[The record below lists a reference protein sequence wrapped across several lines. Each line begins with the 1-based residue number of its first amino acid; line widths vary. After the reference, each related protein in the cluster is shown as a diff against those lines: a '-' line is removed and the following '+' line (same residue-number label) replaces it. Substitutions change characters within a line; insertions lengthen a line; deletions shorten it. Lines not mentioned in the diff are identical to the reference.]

1 MSMKPG
7 CVVFDPSK
15 NHWCVLVESHMTD
28 GTIRR
33 FMSFH
38 DTYESAHSIEEAHKE
53 AHADE
58 PNFTVSLFEY
68 DYIAN
73 EIELA
78 TVLMVQTVEDI
89 LSKAEIV
96 DFDERVENDG
106 CED

>member
-7 CVVFDPSK
+7 CVVFDPSDK
-15 NHWCVLVESHMTD
+15 SWCVLVESRMSD

-38 DTYESAHSIEEAHKE
+38 DTYKDAHGIEEAHKE
-53 AHADE
+53 AHADD
-58 PNFTVSLFEY
+58 PNVTVSMFEY

-89 LSKAEIV
+89 LSRAEIS
-96 DFDERVENDG
+96 DIDEGE
-106 CED
+106 

>member
-15 NHWCVLVESHMTD
+15 NHWCVLVESRMTD
-28 GTIRR
+28 GTIHR

-58 PNFTVSLFEY
+58 PNVTVSLFEY

-78 TVLMVQTVEDI
+78 TVLMVQTVENI
-89 LSKAEIV
+89 LSKAEIS
-96 DFDERVENDG
+96 DIDDAEKSNG
-106 CED
+106 CNE

>member
-15 NHWCVLVESHMTD
+15 NNWCVLVESRMTD

-38 DTYESAHSIEEAHKE
+38 NTYEDAHSTEEAHKE

-58 PNFTVSLFEY
+58 PNTTGSLFEY

-78 TVLMVQTVEDI
+78 TVLMAQTVEDI
-89 LSKAEIV
+89 LSRAEIS
-96 DFDERVENDG
+96 DIDEGDDDD